1 MTDSRELVRAAY
13 KGLDDKKA
21 EDISIIDIRGISVL
35 ADYFVIASGS
45 NENQLEAM
53 QDSVC
58 EELHKIGCTPKQI
71 EGNKKSTWVLID
83 FEDIIVH
90 IFSREDRLFYELD
103 KIWRDGK
110 VVELDEL

>member
-1 MTDSRELVRAAY
+1 MADSRDLVRAAY

-21 EDISIIDIRGISVL
+21 EDINIIDIRGISVL
-35 ADYFVIASGS
+35 ADYFVIATGS

-58 EELHKIGCTPKQI
+58 EELHKIGCMPRQI
-71 EGNKKSTWVLID
+71 EGNKKSTWVLMD

-90 IFSREDRLFYELD
+90 IFSKEDRLFYELD

-110 VVELDEL
+110 EIDISEL